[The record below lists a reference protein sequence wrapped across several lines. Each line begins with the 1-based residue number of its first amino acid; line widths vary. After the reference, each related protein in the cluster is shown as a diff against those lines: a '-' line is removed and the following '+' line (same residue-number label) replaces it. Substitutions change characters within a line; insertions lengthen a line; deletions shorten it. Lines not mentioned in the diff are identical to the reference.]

1 MDEKVKKRRIRNI
14 LLIAGTLAVIAVII
28 LIIWLVDKYD
38 VTTTRHIGEEVE
50 YGKAAVTVDG
60 VEFTREYGE
69 EIAKEG
75 AVFAKVYITLSGE
88 VNLLE
93 LQVAG
98 GDRVPSSGGTFGGE
112 SYAASPEGD
121 ANSGKYELVFLAV
134 ENADAYLFIGE
145 KDRVFLGTAIV
156 LHPLSTAS

>member
-1 MDEKVKKRRIRNI
+1 MDDKVKKRRVRNI
-14 LLIAGTLAVIAVII
+14 LLIVGTLAVIAVIV
-28 LIIWLVDKYD
+28 LIVWLVDKYD
-38 VTTTRHIGEEVE
+38 VTSTHHMGEVE
-50 YGKAAVTVDG
+50 YSGAAVTVDG
-60 VEFTREYGE
+60 VTFTREYGGE
-69 EIAKEG
+69 QAEEG
-75 AVFAKVYITLSGE
+75 AVFARVYITLSEE

-112 SYAASPEGD
+112 SYAASPEAD

-156 LHPLSTAS
+156 LK

>member
-1 MDEKVKKRRIRNI
+1 MDDKVKKRRVRNI
-14 LLIAGTLAVIAVII
+14 LLIVGTLAVIAVIV
-28 LIIWLVDKYD
+28 LIVWLVDKYD
-38 VTTTRHIGEEVE
+38 VTSTRHMGETVE
-50 YGKAAVTVDG
+50 YSGASVTVDG
-60 VEFTREYGE
+60 VTFTREYGGE
-69 EIAKEG
+69 QAKEG
-75 AVFAKVYITLSGE
+75 AIFAKVYITLSGE

-156 LHPLSTAS
+156 LK

>member
-1 MDEKVKKRRIRNI
+1 MDDKVKKRRVRNI
-14 LLIAGTLAVIAVII
+14 LLIVGTLAVIAVIV
-28 LIIWLVDKYD
+28 LIVCLVDKYD
-38 VTTTRHIGEEVE
+38 VTSTHHMGEAVE
-50 YGKAAVTVDG
+50 YSGAAVTVDG
-60 VEFTREYGE
+60 VTFTREYGGE
-69 EIAKEG
+69 QAEEG
-75 AVFAKVYITLSGE
+75 AVFARVYITLSGE

-98 GDRVPSSGGTFGGE
+98 GDRVPSSGSTFGGE

-156 LHPLSTAS
+156 LK